1 MQKRIQIRLDQYDLM
16 VAYILD
22 HYDPDDIDR
31 FRRIIR
37 GISEKQEAM
46 NRHNVYSIYK
56 TVNDQETKEIAR
68 QMYLDKAGI
77 PTEFRW

>member
-22 HYDPDDIDR
+22 HYDSDDIER
-31 FRRIIR
+31 FRRIVH
-37 GISEKQEAM
+37 GINEKQEAM

-56 TVNDQETKEIAR
+56 TVKDQETKEIAR